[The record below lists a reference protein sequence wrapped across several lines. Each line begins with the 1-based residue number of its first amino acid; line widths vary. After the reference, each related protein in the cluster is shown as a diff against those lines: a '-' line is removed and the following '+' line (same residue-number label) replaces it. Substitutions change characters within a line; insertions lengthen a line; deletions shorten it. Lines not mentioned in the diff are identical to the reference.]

1 MDIGSSFTYM
11 FEDENWLK
19 KVLIGGIVAI
29 IPIVNFAA
37 IGYLVQ
43 IIRNVR
49 DGHPLPLPEWDQF
62 GAYFMDGL
70 WIFLIILVYLIPL
83 ILLACI
89 QGIGT
94 AALSSNK
101 DAESALTIVSSCFSC
116 LMAVWGLL
124 VGALSPAVLIRY
136 AEVGEF
142 MAGFRF
148 GEIFSVITANIGSYI
163 IVLLLMWVASF
174 IGQLGIIL
182 CVIGVIFTSFWSYLV
197 GGNLLGQLAAQIRQ
211 TQPTV

>member
-1 MDIGSSFTYM
+1 M

-19 KVLIGGIVAI
+19 KVLIGGIVAL

-37 IGYLVQ
+37 LGYIVQ
-43 IIRNVR
+43 VIRNTR

-83 ILLACI
+83 FLLLCVQVGSAM
-89 QGIGT
+89 
-94 AALSSNK
+94 ALGSNK
-101 DAESALTIVSSCFSC
+101 DAESAVTILSSCLSC
-116 LMAVWGLL
+116 LMGLWGLVVAIL
-124 VGALSPAVLIRY
+124 IPAVLIRY

-148 GEIFSVITANIGSYI
+148 SEVFSVITANIGGYVV
-163 IVLLLMWVASF
+163 VLLLMWVASF
-174 IGQLGIIL
+174 VGQLGIIL
-182 CVIGVIFTSFWSYLV
+182 CVIGVIFTSFWANLV
-197 GGNLLGQLAAQIRQ
+197 GGNLIGQLAAQIRQ
-211 TQPTV
+211 NQAVV